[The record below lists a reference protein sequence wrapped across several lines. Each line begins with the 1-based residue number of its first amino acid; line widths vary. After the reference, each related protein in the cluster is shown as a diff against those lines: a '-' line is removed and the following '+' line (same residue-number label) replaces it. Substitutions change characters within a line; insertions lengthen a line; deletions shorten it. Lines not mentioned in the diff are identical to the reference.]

1 MNLRGPKA
9 KISRRLG
16 VAITQ
21 KVQKYLDRRS
31 YPPGQHGP
39 TTRNPEPKSVY
50 GKQLREKQRLR
61 AQYNVSETQMRTYY
75 KKATAS
81 MNPTGEVLVQ
91 QLESRLD
98 AVIYR
103 SGFARSIFAAR
114 QYAAHGHF
122 LVNGRRVSIPSI
134 RIRPGDVVE
143 LREKSRSNVTFMD
156 DRLGM
161 QVSPEYLLVDREKF
175 STQLQRLPSLEEV
188 PILCNLPMVVE
199 FYSR

>member
-16 VAITQ
+16 IAVTE
-21 KVQKYLDRRS
+21 KVQKYLDRRA

-39 TTRNPEPKSVY
+39 TIRNPEPKSVY

-61 AQYNVSETQMRTYY
+61 AQYNVSETQLRNYFR
-75 KKATAS
+75 KAQKNTQQ
-81 MNPTGEVLVQ
+81 TGQALVQ
-91 QLESRLD
+91 LLELRLD

-114 QYAAHGHF
+114 QYASHGHF
-122 LVNGRRVSIPSI
+122 EVNGRRVSVPSMALK
-134 RIRPGDVVE
+134 PGDVVQ
-143 LREKSRSNVTFMD
+143 LREKSRACPTFLD
-156 DRLGM
+156 ERLNLATA
-161 QVSPEYLLVDREKF
+161 PEYLSVDRTEFK
-175 STQLQRLPSLEEV
+175 TTIGRLPSLTEV
-188 PILCNLPMVVE
+188 PIVGNVGMVVE

>member
-1 MNLRGPKA
+1 MNLRGPKG

-16 VAITQ
+16 IAVTE

-39 TTRNPEPKSVY
+39 TTRSPEPKSVY

-61 AQYNVSETQMRTYY
+61 AQYNVSETQLRNYFR
-75 KKATAS
+75 KATKDTQQ
-81 MNPTGEVLVQ
+81 TGQALVQ
-91 QLESRLD
+91 LLESRLD

-114 QYAAHGHF
+114 QYASHGHF
-122 LVNGRRVSIPSI
+122 TVNGRRVTIPSMHI
-134 RIRPGDVVE
+134 KPGDVIQ
-143 LREKSRSNVTFMD
+143 LREKSRTCATFLD
-156 DRLGM
+156 DRLGLQM
-161 QVSPEYLLVDREKF
+161 APEYLAVDRTEFKT
-175 STQLQRLPSLEEV
+175 SLNRLPSLAEV
-188 PILCNLPMVVE
+188 PILGNVGMVVE